1 MTVCDGQCSGAP
13 CRREPRMNVSR
24 LRLGQVEQ
32 AGSDRRSGQAP
43 WSAGHMTTQSYQR
56 KENNPVPHLELNL
69 APTAEDMPDM
79 ALALIRAIIA
89 AADQDRDEMT
99 VLLIHGEPAAVIAP
113 YGHERRPGAAAEIRF
128 DQTAPPEA
136 RLVLTD
142 TWGGSIR
149 MSTGEFRQLAREG
162 VSSRFEAM
170 AQIAESWP

>member
-1 MTVCDGQCSGAP
+1 M
-13 CRREPRMNVSR
+13 
-24 LRLGQVEQ
+24 
-32 AGSDRRSGQAP
+32 
-43 WSAGHMTTQSYQR
+43 
-56 KENNPVPHLELNL
+56 PHLELNL

-79 ALALIRAIIA
+79 AIALIRAIIA
-89 AADQDRDEMT
+89 AADKDRDEMT

-113 YGHERRPGAAAEIRF
+113 YGHEPRPGAAAEIRF

-170 AQIAESWP
+170 AQIAESWSLLPGADPNCQRGRG